1 MGRSPGAA
9 ASPGAPVRH
18 VLLDADGVLQHRPG
32 GWETAFDAWAGDR
45 AGELVEAMFL
55 EERAAVRGERD
66 AVEVIGEVLAR
77 FGIATDPREVFE
89 AVWFH
94 IEPVPASFDLVRRLR
109 AAGLGVHLGTNQSR
123 RRAAYMRD
131 ELGYDALFD
140 VSCYSA
146 ELGVAKPD
154 PDYFRAA
161 ARLIGAAPEQV
172 VFVDDTEPN
181 VAAARRVG
189 MAGIHWH
196 LRDGHALLEKMLAD
210 HGVVAADA

>member
-45 AGELVEAMFL
+45 A
-55 EERAAVRGERD
+55 